1 MNLLCIFKMLGP
13 SMTLPETLKLPQA
26 CLIYKVVGLLL
37 ALPENLHFKSNKQV
51 EEHRYIY
58 PEVSGSNRRS
68 SEVFFDNVFK
78 RFYFPK
84 IWGLTFRSW
93 QDLYQRQNSAVDKGP
108 TRIEMSGPQCFGYLH
123 FGHFSQ

>member
-1 MNLLCIFKMLGP
+1 MLGP

-58 PEVSGSNRRS
+58 PEVSAFSVSVQS
-68 SEVFFDNVFK
+68 SILRQEAHGQESQVRKASMESISPESFSS
-78 RFYFPK
+78 
-84 IWGLTFRSW
+84 FR
-93 QDLYQRQNSAVDKGP
+93 
-108 TRIEMSGPQCFGYLH
+108 
-123 FGHFSQ
+123 